1 MCGSG
6 GGRCEV
12 TSAFPGGGA
21 RRPGPERQ
29 LGVLRPPAFGLWPE
43 ARPRVFPGWEMAP
56 GGPQVGLSPCAGA
69 VGGVC
74 GDFGSFARRG
84 AAPTRQ
90 LGVLR
95 PPGFGLW
102 PEARPRVAGRRTEGV
117 FEVSQNDS
125 YTWGAKGLP
134 AGSPKGSMQT
144 PLAFP
149 ALQTDGACCG
159 RCHRQDADPSE
170 ISWCSVSRQNS
181 AGNSNCRS
189 MTLGSVLR
197 REL

>member
-1 MCGSG
+1 MKAALKRLSQKAAFKKPLRSKRGVKSG
-6 GGRCEV
+6 F
-12 TSAFPGGGA
+12 SKKA
-21 RRPGPERQ
+21 
-29 LGVLRPPAFGLWPE
+29 
-43 ARPRVFPGWEMAP
+43 VFF
-56 GGPQVGLSPCAGA
+56 L
-69 VGGVC
+69 
-74 GDFGSFARRG
+74 
-84 AAPTRQ
+84 
-90 LGVLR
+90 LLIIHKN
-95 PPGFGLW
+95 W